1 MKKYIFILA
10 ILFIGTSV
18 FAQENNQKVKHVQK
32 KDLVEV
38 TYYYADGSVQ
48 QVGTFNEEGK
58 LHGTWTS
65 FDTNGNKLA
74 VGNYEKGK
82 KVGKWTFWSNGTA
95 NEVSYVDSKITNIV
109 ETNDVKSG
117 I

>member
-1 MKKYIFILA
+1 MKKYILILA
-10 ILFIGTSV
+10 IVFIGTSV
-18 FAQENNQKVKHVQK
+18 FAQENTQKVTHVQK
-32 KDLVEV
+32 KDLIEA

-74 VGNYEKGK
+74 VGNYENGK
-82 KVGKWTFWSNGTA
+82 KEGKWIFYTNGLA
-95 NEVSYVDSKITNIV
+95 NEVSFEDSKIVNIA
-109 ETNDVKSG
+109 TSTDNL
-117 I
+117 